1 MNFLTKIKAFFT
13 NLFGGKTEFN
23 LEIKVEEGDVSAPNT
38 EEVLET
44 QPIIDMAPE
53 CDEHVP
59 SKTIVLKEAP
69 PETFFRVEDAKIES
83 VKEIKSK
90 SRTKKEKEESQPKET
105 KEKKSK
111 KKS

>member
-1 MNFLTKIKAFFT
+1 MNFFTKIKAFFT

-23 LEIKVEEGDVSAPNT
+23 LEIKVEEGDVSTPNT
-38 EEVLET
+38 EEVPNT
-44 QPIIDMAPE
+44 DPIIEMAPE

-59 SKTIVLKEAP
+59 SKTIVLKESP
-69 PETFFRVEDAKIES
+69 QTFFKVEDTKIES

-90 SRTKKEKEESQPKET
+90 SRTRKEKEESQSKET

-111 KKS
+111 KKA